1 MGGIT
6 LRVSVPS
13 TLAQGLGGEGEEVRL
28 YTQLLLKDDDPRLY
42 GFPTPDARRFF
53 QMLTT
58 VSGIG
63 PRTALNL
70 LSALAPETLASA
82 ILTGD
87 LDAFTGIPNIGK
99 KSAARIVLELRGKL
113 EGDEMLV
120 GAIGDGADG
129 DAVSALTALGYTA
142 AEARQALTS
151 LGDVAGLE
159 LEERLRMALA
169 HLSRLP

>member
-1 MGGIT
+1 
-6 LRVSVPS
+6 
-13 TLAQGLGGEGEEVRL
+13 
-28 YTQLLLKDDDPRLY
+28 
-42 GFPTPDARRFF
+42 
-53 QMLTT
+53 MLTT

-70 LSALAPETLASA
+70 LSARAPETLASA

-120 GAIGDGADG
+120 GGIADGADG
-129 DAVSALTALGYTA
+129 DAVSALTALGYTGV
-142 AEARQALTS
+142 EARQALAS

-159 LEERLRMALA
+159 LEERLRRALT